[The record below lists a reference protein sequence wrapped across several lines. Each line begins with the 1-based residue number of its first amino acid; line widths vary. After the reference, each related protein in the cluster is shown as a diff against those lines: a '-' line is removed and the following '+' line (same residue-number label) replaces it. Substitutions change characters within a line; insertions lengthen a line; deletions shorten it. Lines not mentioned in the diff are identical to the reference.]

1 MGVRG
6 VSGRGHARHGL
17 FDMAGLALSR
27 RGCII
32 TMADRYQDRP
42 FPSADQAR
50 GESDPLAELARLI
63 GQNDPSGAAARPAPT
78 PRPLQSRANVRP
90 QQYDLPEEEPDTR
103 PSPPAWMQRAR
114 HETPL
119 PPPPLPPGYDDEPE
133 PEYEPAPVHPVHRY
147 AAQPPQLPAHQAP
160 PAQDD
165 YYDEPQQR
173 YAEQPQQR
181 YAEQPQQQYADEPLQ
196 DPSRYD
202 DALYGRLETGEH
214 DYQREPAYPDD
225 PYAYQG
231 EYEEE
236 PAPKKRSKGLMT
248 VAAVLA
254 LAVVGTGAAFAY
266 RTFVGSPRSGEPP
279 IIRADNSPTKVLP
292 APSDAGGKTPDRL
305 LQGDGSERLV
315 SREETPVDVNSRSG
329 GPRVVFPQLNQNANP
344 PPASSVSPSAP
355 MPAAATGTMPNNE
368 PRRIKTLAVKGDAD
382 NGGIPAGANAPPPRQ
397 APQTRNITAAPAAAP
412 VAAPARNPASANAS
426 ANSPMSLAPQASEAE
441 PPARVA
447 ATNPTQTAPA
457 AATEGGGSFLV
468 SVTSQDSE
476 AAARESFRA
485 VQGKYAS
492 VLGSRSPVIKQV
504 NLADGKTKYRAM
516 VGPYRTRQEAVQF
529 CTELKAAG
537 GQCFIP

>member
-1 MGVRG
+1 
-6 VSGRGHARHGL
+6 
-17 FDMAGLALSR
+17 
-27 RGCII
+27 
-32 TMADRYQDRP
+32 MADRYQDRP
-42 FPSADQAR
+42 FPTADDYDRGANPNAPAR

-63 GQNDPSGAAARPAPT
+63 GQTDPFGTTAKAPQ
-78 PRPLQSRANVRP
+78 PLPPHPLQSRANVRP
-90 QQYDLPEEEPDTR
+90 QYDAEDDDDVRAPA
-103 PSPPAWMQRAR
+103 SPPPWMQRAR
-114 HETPL
+114 QEA
-119 PPPPLPPGYDDEPE
+119 PPEPQYEEPE
-133 PEYEPAPVHPVHRY
+133 PDYQPSPVHPLHRY
-147 AAQPPQLPAHQAP
+147 AAQPAAAP
-160 PAQDD
+160 EQD
-165 YYDEPQQR
+165 YHEP
-173 YAEQPQQR
+173 
-181 YAEQPQQQYADEPLQ
+181 QQYADEQPA

-202 DALYGRLETGEH
+202 DALYGQLESGEQEYAR
-214 DYQREPAYPDD
+214 DPAFPDD
-225 PYAYQG
+225 PYAYQSG
-231 EYEEE
+231 YEEE
-236 PAPKKRSKGLMT
+236 PEPRKRSSGLMT
-248 VAAVLA
+248 VVAVLA

-279 IIRADNSPTKVLP
+279 IIRADNSPTKVVP
-292 APSDAGGKTPDRL
+292 APSDAGVGKTPDRL
-305 LQGDGSERLV
+305 LSGDGGEKLV

-382 NGGIPAGANAPPPRQ
+382 NGGVPAGANAPPPRP
-397 APQTRNITAAPAAAP
+397 APPTRSVAAPAAAP
-412 VAAPARNPASANAS
+412 AAPPARNPASANAS
-426 ANSPMSLAPQASEAE
+426 ANSPMSLAPQQGSDPE
-441 PPARVA
+441 PATRTA
-447 ATNPTQTAPA
+447 AINPTQTAPA
-457 AATEGGGSFLV
+457 AAPEGGGSFLV

-516 VGPYRTRQEAVQF
+516 VGPYRTRQEAVAF

>member
-1 MGVRG
+1 
-6 VSGRGHARHGL
+6 
-17 FDMAGLALSR
+17 
-27 RGCII
+27 
-32 TMADRYQDRP
+32 MADRYQDRP

-63 GQNDPSGAAARPAPT
+63 GQNDPLGASAKPA

-90 QQYDLPEEEPDTR
+90 QQEYLPEEEPEAP

-119 PPPPLPPGYDDEPE
+119 PPPPLPQEYDQKYDDEPE
-133 PEYEPAPVHPVHRY
+133 YQPAPVHPVHRY
-147 AAQPPQLPAHQAP
+147 AAQPPQVPAHQAP
-160 PAQDD
+160 PAQD
-165 YYDEPQQR
+165 YYE
-173 YAEQPQQR
+173 E
-181 YAEQPQQQYADEPLQ
+181 PQQQYADEPLQ

-214 DYQREPAYPDD
+214 DYQRDPAYPDD

-236 PAPKKRSKGLMT
+236 PAPKKRSSGLMT

-279 IIRADNSPTKVLP
+279 IIRADNSPTKVVP
-292 APSDAGGKTPDRL
+292 APSDAGAKTPDRML
-305 LQGDGSERLV
+305 PGDGGEKLV

-329 GPRVVFPQLNQNANP
+329 GPRVVFPPLNQNANP
-344 PPASSVSPSAP
+344 PPAASVSPSAP
-355 MPAAATGTMPNNE
+355 MPAAANGTMPNNE
-368 PRRIKTLAVKGDAD
+368 PRRIKTLAVKGDAAD
-382 NGGIPAGANAPPPRQ
+382 NGGIPAGATAPPPR
-397 APQTRNITAAPAAAP
+397 PPTRSVAAPAAAP
-412 VAAPARNPASANAS
+412 AAPPARNPASANAS
-426 ANSPMSLAPQASEAE
+426 ANAPMSLGPQAGESE
-441 PPARVA
+441 PPTRVA

-457 AATEGGGSFLV
+457 SDGGPSFLV

-476 AAARESFRA
+476 SAARESFRVA
-485 VQGKYAS
+485 QGKYAS
-492 VLGSRSPVIKQV
+492 VLGSRSPVIKRV
-504 NLADGKTKYRAM
+504 DLADGKTKYRAM

-529 CTELKAAG
+529 CTELKSAG

>member
-1 MGVRG
+1 
-6 VSGRGHARHGL
+6 
-17 FDMAGLALSR
+17 
-27 RGCII
+27 
-32 TMADRYQDRP
+32 MADRYQDRP

-63 GQNDPSGAAARPAPT
+63 GQNDPLGAPAKPAPH
-78 PRPLQSRANVRP
+78 PLQSRANVRP
-90 QQYDLPEEEPDTR
+90 QQYDPPEELPDA
-103 PSPPAWMQRAR
+103 PASPPAWMQRAR

-119 PPPPLPPGYDDEPE
+119 PPPPLPSLPQEEYDDEPE
-133 PEYEPAPVHPVHRY
+133 YQQPAPVHPLHRY
-147 AAQPPQLPAHQAP
+147 AAQPPQVPAHQAP

-165 YYDEPQQR
+165 YY
-173 YAEQPQQR
+173 EQPQR
-181 YAEQPQQQYADEPLQ
+181 YADEPQQ

-214 DYQREPAYPDD
+214 DYQRDPAYPDD

-236 PAPKKRSKGLMT
+236 PAPKKRSSGLMT

-266 RTFVGSPRSGEPP
+266 RTFVASPRSGEPP
-279 IIRADNSPTKVLP
+279 IIRADNSPTKVVP
-292 APSDAGGKTPDRL
+292 AQSDASAAKNPDRML
-305 LQGDGSERLV
+305 SSDGGEKLV

-329 GPRVVFPQLNQNANP
+329 GPRVVFPPLNQNANP

-355 MPAAATGTMPNNE
+355 MPAATGTMPNNE
-368 PRRIKTLAVKGDAD
+368 PRRIKTLAVKGDAAD
-382 NGGIPAGANAPPPRQ
+382 NGGIPAGASAPQRPAPP
-397 APQTRNITAAPAAAP
+397 TRSAAAPAAAP
-412 VAAPARNPASANAS
+412 AAPPARNPASANAS
-426 ANSPMSLAPQASEAE
+426 ANSPMSLAPQAGESE
-441 PPARVA
+441 PPTRMA

-457 AATEGGGSFLV
+457 GAPEGGGSFLV

-476 AAARESFRA
+476 SAARESFRT

-492 VLGSRSPVIKQV
+492 VLGSRSPVIKRV
-504 NLADGKTKYRAM
+504 DLADGKTKYRAM

>member
-1 MGVRG
+1 
-6 VSGRGHARHGL
+6 
-17 FDMAGLALSR
+17 
-27 RGCII
+27 
-32 TMADRYQDRP
+32 MADRYQDRP

-63 GQNDPSGAAARPAPT
+63 GQNDPLGAPAKPA

-90 QQYDLPEEEPDTR
+90 QQEYLPEEEPEAP

-119 PPPPLPPGYDDEPE
+119 PPPPLPQEYDQKYDDEPE
-133 PEYEPAPVHPVHRY
+133 YQPAPVHPVHRY
-147 AAQPPQLPAHQAP
+147 AAQPPQVPAHQAP
-160 PAQDD
+160 PAQD
-165 YYDEPQQR
+165 YYE
-173 YAEQPQQR
+173 E
-181 YAEQPQQQYADEPLQ
+181 PQQQYADEPLQ

-214 DYQREPAYPDD
+214 DYQRDPAYPDD

-231 EYEEE
+231 EYDEE
-236 PAPKKRSKGLMT
+236 PAPKKRSSGLMT

-279 IIRADNSPTKVLP
+279 IIRADNSPTKVVP
-292 APSDAGGKTPDRL
+292 APSDAGAKTPDRML
-305 LQGDGSERLV
+305 PGDGGEKLV

-329 GPRVVFPQLNQNANP
+329 GPRVVFPPLNQNANP
-344 PPASSVSPSAP
+344 PPAASVSPSAP
-355 MPAAATGTMPNNE
+355 MPAAANGTMPNNE
-368 PRRIKTLAVKGDAD
+368 PRRIKTLAVKGDAAD
-382 NGGIPAGANAPPPRQ
+382 NGGIPAGASAPPPK
-397 APQTRNITAAPAAAP
+397 PQTRSAAAPAAAP
-412 VAAPARNPASANAS
+412 AAPPARNPASANAS
-426 ANSPMSLAPQASEAE
+426 ANSPMSLAPQASESE
-441 PPARVA
+441 PPTRVA

-457 AATEGGGSFLV
+457 GAAEGGGTFLV

-476 AAARESFRA
+476 SAARDSFRVA
-485 VQGKYAS
+485 QGKYAS
-492 VLGSRSPVIKQV
+492 VLGSRSPVIRRV
-504 NLADGKTKYRAM
+504 DLADGKTKYRAM

>member
-1 MGVRG
+1 
-6 VSGRGHARHGL
+6 
-17 FDMAGLALSR
+17 
-27 RGCII
+27 
-32 TMADRYQDRP
+32 MADRYQDRH
-42 FPSADQAR
+42 FPSAEQAR

-63 GQNDPSGAAARPAPT
+63 GQNDSFGAAAKPA

-90 QQYDLPEEEPDTR
+90 QQYEPPEEEFDAP

-119 PPPPLPPGYDDEPE
+119 PPPPLPQEYREYDDEPE
-133 PEYEPAPVHPVHRY
+133 YQPAPVHPLHRY
-147 AAQPPQLPAHQAP
+147 AAPPPLPAHQAP
-160 PAQDD
+160 PAQD

-173 YAEQPQQR
+173 YAEEP
-181 YAEQPQQQYADEPLQ
+181 AQQYADEPQQ

-214 DYQREPAYPDD
+214 DYQRDPAYPDD

-236 PAPKKRSKGLMT
+236 PAPKKRSRGLMT
-248 VAAVLA
+248 VVAVLA

-279 IIRADNSPTKVLP
+279 IIKADNSPTKVMP
-292 APSDAGGKTPDRL
+292 APSDANAKTPDRML
-305 LQGDGSERLV
+305 SGDGGEKLV

-329 GPRVVFPQLNQNANP
+329 GPRVVFPPLNQNANP
-344 PPASSVSPSAP
+344 PPAASVSPSAP

-368 PRRIKTLAVKGDAD
+368 PRRIKTLAVKGDAAD
-382 NGGIPAGANAPPPRQ
+382 NGGVPAGASAPPPRP
-397 APQTRNITAAPAAAP
+397 APPTRSVAAPAAP
-412 VAAPARNPASANAS
+412 PARNPASANAS
-426 ANSPMSLAPQASEAE
+426 ANTPMPLSPQASESE
-441 PPARVA
+441 PPTRMA
-447 ATNPTQTAPA
+447 AANPTQTAPA
-457 AATEGGGSFLV
+457 AAPEGGGTFLV

-476 AAARESFRA
+476 SAARESFRM
-485 VQGKYAS
+485 VQGKYGA
-492 VLGSRSPVIKQV
+492 VLGSRSPVIKRV
-504 NLADGKTKYRAM
+504 DLADGKTKYRAM

>member
-1 MGVRG
+1 
-6 VSGRGHARHGL
+6 
-17 FDMAGLALSR
+17 
-27 RGCII
+27 
-32 TMADRYQDRP
+32 MADRYQDRP

-63 GQNDPSGAAARPAPT
+63 GQNDPLGAAAKPAS
-78 PRPLQSRANVRP
+78 RPLQSRANVRP
-90 QQYDLPEEEPDTR
+90 QQYDPPEELPDAP

-119 PPPPLPPGYDDEPE
+119 PPPVPPVPQEYDDE
-133 PEYEPAPVHPVHRY
+133 PEYEPAPAPTHPLHRY
-147 AAQPPQLPAHQAP
+147 AAQPPQYAAQQPQYAATQPQA
-160 PAQDD
+160 PAQD
-165 YYDEPQQR
+165 YDEAP
-173 YAEQPQQR
+173 
-181 YAEQPQQQYADEPLQ
+181 QQYADEPQQ

-214 DYQREPAYPDD
+214 DYQRDPAYPDD

-236 PAPKKRSKGLMT
+236 PAPKKRSSGLMT

-279 IIRADNSPTKVLP
+279 IIRADNSPTKVVP
-292 APSDAGGKTPDRL
+292 APSDASVGKTPDRL
-305 LQGDGSERLV
+305 LSGDGGEKLV

-382 NGGIPAGANAPPPRQ
+382 NGGIPAGANAPPPRP
-397 APQTRNITAAPAAAP
+397 APPTRNITAAPAAAP
-412 VAAPARNPASANAS
+412 AAPPARNPASANAS
-426 ANSPMSLAPQASEAE
+426 ANSPMSLAPQQGSDPE
-441 PPARVA
+441 PATRTA
-447 ATNPTQTAPA
+447 AINPTQTAPA
-457 AATEGGGSFLV
+457 AAPEGGGTFLV

-476 AAARESFRA
+476 SAARESFRM

-492 VLGSRSPVIKQV
+492 VLGSRSPVIKRV
-504 NLADGKTKYRAM
+504 DLADGKTKYRAM
-516 VGPYRTRQEAVQF
+516 VGPYRTRQEAAQF